1 MINRESYEL
10 AVLHGMLTFNDMRSV
25 GYLKPSNFIFK
36 IADVENSKIFEVLCS
51 TLDFHERLKA
61 FRKLGPWAVIYSC
74 ISVERG
80 IMYDYLGVN
89 TPKYCL
95 LILEEVFEASV
106 KEKLQLLSNDALY
119 APIVQNVFAEIELN
133 NDMDCFEMAE
143 NILAYF
149 RKINF
154 ELGVLIF
161 EELNENINERVRQI
175 NQNFEIDMLATRLS
189 RHCDG
194 AGKKDFIGYLD
205 TIKLGI
211 SV

>member
-10 AVLHGMLTFNDMRSV
+10 AVLHGMLTYNDMRAV

-51 TLDFHERLKA
+51 SLDFDARLKA
-61 FRKLGPWAVIYSC
+61 FRKLGPWSLIYSC

-106 KEKLQLLSNDALY
+106 KEKLLILIKS
-119 APIVQNVFAEIELN
+119 VQIMLN
-133 NDMDCFEMAE
+133 
-143 NILAYF
+143 
-149 RKINF
+149 
-154 ELGVLIF
+154 
-161 EELNENINERVRQI
+161 
-175 NQNFEIDMLATRLS
+175 
-189 RHCDG
+189 
-194 AGKKDFIGYLD
+194 
-205 TIKLGI
+205 
-211 SV
+211 

>member
-10 AVLHGMLTFNDMRSV
+10 AVLHGMLTYNDMRAV

-36 IADVENSKIFEVLCS
+36 TADIDNSKIFNVLCS

-61 FRKLGPWAVIYSC
+61 FRKLGAWSLIYS
-74 ISVERG
+74 ILSIERG

-95 LILEEVFEASV
+95 LILEEVFEASA

-119 APIVQNVFAEIELN
+119 APIVQNVFAEIELS
-133 NDMDCFEMAE
+133 DMDCFEMAD
-143 NILAYF
+143 NVLAYF

-154 ELGVLIF
+154 ELGVLSF
-161 EELNENINERVRQI
+161 EELIENIDKRVKQI

-211 SV
+211 SA